1 MVKKQETDS
10 STVKPEKRTVHRG
23 IFRILIQMRES
34 GRDSSFILGSS
45 DKKCILLD
53 TSSALGSGEEASHQL
68 QGTPSATEV
77 SVTAHRKQKFRLS
90 FLLSV
95 E

>member
-10 STVKPEKRTVHRG
+10 RTVKPDKRTVHRG

-53 TSSALGSGEEASHQL
+53 TSSALRSGEEASHQL

-77 SVTAHRKQKFRLS
+77 SVTAHGKQQFRLS